1 MSGAVSARSAPAQVV
16 DLLWLRWTMLG
27 GWARVVLTVAVTLG
41 VASGPL
47 AFALGA
53 WVGPQLPTS
62 RQVEVTE
69 LVGGTFLVVAVGI
82 VVAAVTSSGGRELI
96 PRQHLSAFP
105 VGPAAEHLAALLLA
119 PANIAWLLQVAGT
132 FMVTG
137 IAAAFTAAGDGR
149 ALLVG
154 GGVTM
159 LVTAAW
165 VLSATTIAQVLAW
178 LAELVRT
185 VPGGHWVLR
194 ALVLLGGV
202 LVVRSA
208 DVETLTSLLNWSF
221 TRDLTARALDAVRGG
236 AVRALLDVAILTAI
250 TVGAGWLGAVAYR
263 FLSRRPTRDQSR
275 TETATHP
282 ARRLPAQQAPAADL
296 RAWCRQDWAA
306 IWRSVPLR
314 RGLIVLVAGP
324 VFGGVMSRVA
334 WNDLAL
340 FTGVVAAGGGLLFGV
355 NAFCLDAEGAAFR
368 DNLPVPPRLWITAR
382 ALVLGQVVLGTCL
395 LATVAAATTARHV
408 TVTALI
414 TAVAGVVGLS
424 AQVVSRCLR
433 WSVRHPE
440 RAELRTT
447 RDSPASAGRMVGYS
461 ARLVGANTGLAVVL
475 SVAAR
480 WDRPLVSVIVV
491 AVVMVAS
498 ALSIRRSLREFDDP
512 VVRATIVQTV
522 ARG

>member
-1 MSGAVSARSAPAQVV
+1 MSLGVARRSAPAQVA
-16 DLLWLRWTMLG
+16 DLLWLRWATLSR
-27 GWARVVLTVAVTLG
+27 WARVGLSVGVGLAVAG
-41 VASGPL
+41 GPL

-53 WVGPQLPTS
+53 WIGPQLPAQ

-82 VVAAVTSSGGRELI
+82 IVAAVASSGGRELI
-96 PRQHLSAFP
+96 PRQQLAAFP
-105 VGPAAEHLAALLLA
+105 VGPGAEHLTALLLA

-132 FMVTG
+132 FLVTG
-137 IAAAFTAAGDGR
+137 IAASFTAAGDGR
-149 ALLVG
+149 ALAVG
-154 GGVTM
+154 GAVTM

-165 VLSATTIAQVLAW
+165 VLSATSIAQVLAW

-185 VPGGHWVLR
+185 VPGGQWVLR
-194 ALVLLGGV
+194 AVVVLGGV
-202 LVVRSA
+202 VAVRSA
-208 DVETLTSLLNWSF
+208 DVDTLTSLLNWSF

-236 AVRALLDVAILTAI
+236 AVRALLDVAALAAVA
-250 TVGAGWLGAVAYR
+250 VGAGWVGALAYR
-263 FLSRRPTRDQSR
+263 LLSRRPTRDQAR

-282 ARRLPAQQAPAADL
+282 ARALPAANAPAADL

-306 IWRSVPLR
+306 IWRCVPLR

-324 VFGGVMSRVA
+324 AFGGVMSRVA

-340 FTGVVAAGGGLLFGV
+340 FTGVVAAGGGLLFGI
-355 NAFCLDAEGAAFR
+355 NAFCLDAEGAPFR
-368 DNLPVPPRLWITAR
+368 DNLPVPARLWIGAR
-382 ALVLGQVVLGTCL
+382 AVVLGQVVFGTCL
-395 LATVAAATTARHV
+395 LATVAAALTARHF
-408 TVTALI
+408 TLTALL
-414 TAVAGVVGLS
+414 TAAAGVVGLS

-461 ARLVGANTGLAVVL
+461 ARLVGANTSLAVVL
-475 SVAAR
+475 SLAAR
-480 WDRPLVSVIVV
+480 WDRPLIVLVAV
-491 AVVMVAS
+491 AVVLALS
-498 ALSIRRSLREFDDP
+498 ARSIRRSLRDFDDP